1 MNSTGIKRVYATA
14 ILLAT
19 GLFTFHTWV
28 LFETALALSYF
39 TASAV
44 DLLGVHLGGPA
55 LILSI
60 FLILFLVHL
69 CEAGAWAFFFH
80 KLGSFKSFTEAMYF
94 CGTSLTALGY
104 GDLTLKHPWR
114 NLGPI
119 MATNG
124 ILLFGCSTAF
134 LFLVIQ
140 KIWMIID
147 HLP

>member
-1 MNSTGIKRVYATA
+1 MNQSSIKRVYITA

-19 GLFTFHTWV
+19 GLFIFHTWI
-28 LFETALALSYF
+28 LFETAFGLSYLTLPAINF
-39 TASAV
+39 M
-44 DLLGVHLGGPA
+44 GVHLGGPV

-60 FLILFLVHL
+60 FLLLFLVHL
-69 CEAGAWAFFFH
+69 SEAAAWAFFFH
-80 KLGSFKSFTEAMYF
+80 RLQHFNGFAEALYF

-134 LFLVIQ
+134 LFFVIQ
-140 KIWMIID
+140 KIWATID
-147 HLP
+147 HLS